1 MPLIAFSTYSVPP
14 PGIISAASDA
24 ANAGD
29 PFLMV
34 ELGSMGRV
42 WETHFDTELGLHIL
56 SWHTN
61 EGWVVNAK
69 DGDDEKKDDDKKDDN
84 KKDDDRKDDEL
95 TNAKK
100 RYKAS
105 KA

>member
-69 DGDDEKKDDDKKDDN
+69 DSDDEKKDDD
-84 KKDDDRKDDEL
+84 
-95 TNAKK
+95 
-100 RYKAS
+100 
-105 KA
+105 